1 MSDPIQATSN
11 AGIYTMDNANMDID
25 TIMMTIGA
33 ERADGI
39 EQQMV
44 DQANAMKS
52 RNTEISE
59 LNNVLA
65 QVSAI
70 QDNDTL
76 FDANTATIQVDGKA
90 MTVKDF
96 FKKEGIPMLS
106 TDATKDGGSDWKW
119 GKDEK
124 AEAVQVI
131 KGKLDSLNSDSQMD
145 MIRLQGLVNKRD
157 QAFDMITNLMDKFSK
172 TMDTIVGNM
181 R

>member
-1 MSDPIQATSN
+1 MADPIQATSN

-76 FDANTATIQVDGKA
+76 FDANTATVMVDGKS
-90 MTVKDF
+90 MSVKDF
-96 FKKEGIPMLS
+96 FKQEGIPMLS
-106 TDATKDGGSDWKW
+106 TDAKSGADWKW
-119 GKDEK
+119 GKEEK